1 MLSLMSLVYNL
12 KKCLVIFGQNLK
24 VPVIVAWGAPSNL
37 FMQ

>member
-1 MLSLMSLVYNL
+1 MLCCMSLVYNL
-12 KKCLVIFGQNLK
+12 KKMSRNFAQNLE